1 MYASYNKS
9 STLVL
14 GLFLRMAGGG
24 GGPAEDF
31 RTSEQREFARIEQER
46 LDAELARQLAA
57 SEGAGQPGHPPAARD
72 GPRSH
77 DAGLLFAPPHH
88 TPDPPWGRDYY
99 EAVPEGYQQLPAGR
113 QPSVVQ
119 LPLVQHFFC
128 CISLR
133 CGVLIVA
140 ACDAVSAI
148 FQVGF
153 PAVARPCLRPRSH
166 PRGHVPPRCAPVNP
180 DGRSPRSPLWR
191 SVIRCCRRPL
201 GRCWC

>member
-46 LDAELARQLAA
+46 LDAELARHIAA

-148 FQVGF
+148 FQVGCGAPVPPSAPAPVPSPASLTAL
-153 PAVARPCLRPRSH
+153 PAVACSGSGVLAD
-166 PRGHVPPRCAPVNP
+166 PRGPAGSDAARAGLG
-180 DGRSPRSPLWR
+180 GR
-191 SVIRCCRRPL
+191 
-201 GRCWC
+201 G

>member
-1 MYASYNKS
+1 
-9 STLVL
+9 
-14 GLFLRMAGGG
+14 MAGL
-24 GGPAEDF
+24 AEEY

-57 SEGAGQPGHPPAARD
+57 SEGQPMGHPPAARD
-72 GPRSH
+72 GASI
-77 DAGLLFAPPHH
+77 HH
-88 TPDPPWGRDYY
+88 ACGWGGEGAIPNTTDPSWGRDYH
-99 EAVPEGYQQLPAGR
+99 EAAPQGYQQLLAGR
-113 QPSVVQ
+113 QPSPVQ
-119 LPLVQHFFC
+119 LPLVEHFFC